1 MKAKPFHL
9 QSASSNLL
17 GFEDFISALI
27 LKENSFLNTTENHLI
42 LKWNMKN
49 VGGAKPKYFIRH
61 LLQLS
66 HQVFWEGIEGT
77 NNGRG
82 INWLSCLRIFTMTI
96 TNRRLQS
103 VPWAASQCPP
113 SSGEPRQTIRL
124 VSRCAWY
131 DLILEAKKLFPKR
144 NQLWLTLS
152 WLLWSL
158 LCISIAVESMLW
170 DLLHAYYR
178 AS

>member
-1 MKAKPFHL
+1 MKAKPF

-27 LKENSFLNTTENHLI
+27 LKENSFLNTTEKEPSDFEMKNI
-42 LKWNMKN
+42 KN

-152 WLLWSL
+152 WLLWSP

>member
-27 LKENSFLNTTENHLI
+27 LKENSFLNTTEKEPSDFEMKNI
-42 LKWNMKN
+42 KN

-124 VSRCAWY
+124 VSRCSWY
-131 DLILEAKKLFPKR
+131 DLILEAKKVVPKKKP
-144 NQLWLTLS
+144 TLADS
-152 WLLWSL
+152 HGYFGHYF
-158 LCISIAVESMLW
+158 V
-170 DLLHAYYR
+170 
-178 AS
+178 